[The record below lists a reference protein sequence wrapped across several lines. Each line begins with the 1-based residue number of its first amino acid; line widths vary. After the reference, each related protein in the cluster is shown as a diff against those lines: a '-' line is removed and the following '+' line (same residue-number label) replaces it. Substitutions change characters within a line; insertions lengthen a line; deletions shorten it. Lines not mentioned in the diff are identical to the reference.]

1 MLKIAIELKKSLMLK
16 IPAQADQLL
25 QGILSRS
32 KKREVSI
39 SQIGHLTVV
48 HPISLFVAGTTWFEI
63 VVAML
68 FQVCVFW
75 FSWKLEQVGLVL
87 NT

>member
-1 MLKIAIELKKSLMLK
+1 MLKIAVEFKKSLMLK
-16 IPAQADQLL
+16 IAAQADQLL